1 MIVSINV
8 LAIISVTLLALG
20 ACGKQVRYGEGI
32 PDVGDVPSGDV
43 YCVVNCEELDGPKL
57 APTIDLTFE
66 QPTVAHNQVMCTDFR
81 LHGSVGRTGLG
92 CNDNPSAPVTVQSK
106 LRNSGDCQRVTFWT
120 EVENP
125 GNFNVNKHPGHYE
138 ICEETGSH
146 IWIDVEDHV
155 GVEDFND
162 ATVDVTTSSGE
173 VLEWQYDDG
182 KLFICIQ

>member
-1 MIVSINV
+1 MVVTINLLVVLSI
-8 LAIISVTLLALG
+8 ALLAT
-20 ACGKQVRYGEGI
+20 ACGKQVTYGEEI
-32 PDVGDVPSGDV
+32 PNPDDLPPGQV
-43 YCVVNCEELDGPKL
+43 YCIVDCEELGGDKL
-57 APTIDLTFE
+57 KPAIELTFE
-66 QPTVAHNQVMCTDFR
+66 QRMVGHNQTMCTDFR
-81 LHGSVGRTGLG
+81 LHGSVGRTELG

-162 ATVDVTTSSGE
+162 ATVDVTTTSSE
-173 VLEWQYDDG
+173 VLEWQYDGD